1 MAWDF
6 MSEEVRVLILE
17 DVELDAELIKTQLR
31 REGLQFISRI
41 VETEKEY
48 VKELEEFKP
57 HVILADH
64 SLPQFDGITAMNI
77 AQEIAPSTPFIF
89 VSGKIGEDF
98 AVEMLKE
105 GATDYVLK
113 NNLSK
118 LPHAVKRALKESKE
132 QMEKI
137 SAENALK
144 EREEKYRTLFD
155 YFPNYVVVL
164 DLDGRII
171 EINNAAA
178 SLSPYSRENLI
189 GKHFN
194 EFDFIMGNDTHVYQE
209 YFMRFQEDNEII
221 ESFEAT
227 LVSQD
232 GKIHTMEI
240 LPTTLKKDGQIFAV
254 QVIARDI
261 TERKKAENEITASL
275 NEKEMLLG
283 EINSRVRNY
292 MQMISSLLELQ
303 SAYMRDEESK
313 SGLAL
318 RLYEGLALEDSK
330 NRVKSMLLL
339 HDGFSESDDF
349 VAIDFSHYVK
359 NLIKHIIN
367 TYKVDTNRIKVENN
381 VDSIMLDI
389 DAAIPCGLIVNELL
403 TNSVKN
409 AFPKGRNGKVSIEF
423 RIDNQDNYFLN
434 IKDDGIGLPEGL
446 NFENSETMGFKLVNS
461 LVKQLKANVIV
472 SREDGTNFQII
483 WSAADY

>member
-1 MAWDF
+1 

-31 REGLQFISRI
+31 REGLQFVSRI

-194 EFDFIMGNDTHVYQE
+194 EFDFIMGDDTHVYQE